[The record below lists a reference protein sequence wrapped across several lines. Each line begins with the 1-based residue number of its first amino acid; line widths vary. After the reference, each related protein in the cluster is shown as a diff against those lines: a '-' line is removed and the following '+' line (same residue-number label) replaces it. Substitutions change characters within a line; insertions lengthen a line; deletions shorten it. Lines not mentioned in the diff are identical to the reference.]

1 MASVIPQVIGHRGCA
16 AVEIENSHAAFA
28 RAAAMRGVAGVE
40 LDVQLGADASIL
52 VFHDRS
58 LERMAGD
65 ARPVASLRDADRR
78 RVVLRA
84 PESAGATSVT
94 GTLPTLDEVRD
105 LLPPDAV
112 IDIELKSYPDARAG
126 LARAVAEWVVDRN
139 EAAAAHATGRQAA
152 ALQPRREAGHRLL
165 VSSFD
170 PRLLRRFR
178 AELRRLGRH
187 LPTAA
192 IYSTDAELPRV
203 LRRGLGT
210 LMTGSECEKPDWRTV
225 QRRAMRPA
233 FRRRPAR
240 PVWVWTVNERE
251 ILDAMCRCGVEA
263 VIGDDPERLAGW
275 LREAGEP
282 CA

>member
-1 MASVIPQVIGHRGCA
+1 MIPQVIGHRGCA

-28 RAAAMRGVAGVE
+28 RAAAMRGVVGVE
-40 LDVQLGADASIL
+40 LDVQLGADESIL

-78 RVVLRA
+78 RVILRA
-84 PESAGATSVT
+84 PESAGAASVT

-126 LARAVAEWVVDRN
+126 LARAVAEWLVDRN
-139 EAAAAHATGRQAA
+139 EAAAPARGRPAA
-152 ALQPRREAGHRLL
+152 ALRPRREAGHRVL

-178 AELRRLGRH
+178 VELRRLGRH

-192 IYSTDAELPRV
+192 IYSADVGLPRV

-210 LMTGSECEKPDWRTV
+210 LITGSECEKPDWRTV

-251 ILDAMCRCGVEA
+251 ILDEMCRCGVEA
-263 VIGDDPERLAGW
+263 VIGDDPERLADW

-282 CA
+282 YA